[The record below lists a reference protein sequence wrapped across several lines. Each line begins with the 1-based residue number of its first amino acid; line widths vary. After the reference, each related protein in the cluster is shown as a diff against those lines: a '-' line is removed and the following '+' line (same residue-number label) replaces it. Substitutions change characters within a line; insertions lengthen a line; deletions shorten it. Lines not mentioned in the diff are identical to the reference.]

1 MMSSALLAV
10 VLALPAEGAGLPAET
25 REAAAPASTVAA
37 LGERISLKLEKADL
51 GQVLE
56 RLATLLGKTLIL
68 QPGIEGTV
76 TLEVREMS
84 VSDVIAGLETSHGLS
99 IRLEGERIYV
109 TKTGEK
115 IRIGPGK
122 PDDEGLN
129 LAFLADTSLPRRPAA
144 EKPKHFDGSFE
155 FREDG
160 TGGSAIW
167 EIGGSLATVTLP
179 GCSVPL
185 PVILLPGDTFDGIPR
200 VVFGPARGAG
210 ALAIEKVTGRGYSVQ
225 PGADRH
231 TARIVAPGASFRL
244 PECSA
249 PLTLKALDFRDGASK
264 AVPVPQAEQ
273 YLLTAQILETGAGGD
288 EVLSAPRIAL
298 GAGDVGTLQ
307 SGSQTAAPSGVLLN
321 RSIRMNAAVLS
332 AGDADA
338 LVACSISVTRDVEP
352 GPGQP
357 PVTIRIARADESLRL
372 SYGKPERITVAPT
385 YGRGHSALVLELTVD
400 RMPGKR

>member
-10 VLALPAEGAGLPAET
+10 VLALPAEGAGLSAET

-76 TLEVREMS
+76 TVEARETPI
-84 VSDVIAGLETSHGLS
+84 SDVIAGLETSYALS
-99 IRLEGERIYV
+99 IRFDGERMYV
-109 TKTGEK
+109 TKAGEK
-115 IRIGPGK
+115 ARTGPGK
-122 PDDEGLN
+122 PDDEALDR
-129 LAFLADTSLPRRPAA
+129 AFLADGSLPRRPAA

-155 FREDG
+155 FREEG
-160 TGGSAIW
+160 SGGSAVW
-167 EIGGSLATVTLP
+167 EIGSLATVTLP
-179 GCSVPL
+179 GCAVPL

-210 ALAIEKVTGRGYSVQ
+210 ALAIEKVTGRRDSVQ

-249 PLTLKALDFRDGASK
+249 PLTLKALGSRDGASK
-264 AVPVPQAEQ
+264 AVPVSQAGR
-273 YLLTAQILETGAGGD
+273 YLFTVQILEAGAGGD

-307 SGSQTAAPSGVLLN
+307 SRSQRAAASAGLLGQGIQAN
-321 RSIRMNAAVLS
+321 VAVLD
-332 AGDADA
+332 AGDTDA